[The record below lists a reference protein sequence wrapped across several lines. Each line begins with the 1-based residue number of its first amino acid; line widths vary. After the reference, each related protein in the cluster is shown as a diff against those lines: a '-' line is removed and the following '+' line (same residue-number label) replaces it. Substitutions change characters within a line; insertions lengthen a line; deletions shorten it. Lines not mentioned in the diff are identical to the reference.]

1 MTSPPSRQSAFQN
14 APMPDLLDILLRQ
27 FKRPLANFDIDLTA
41 EDTERIAE
49 QVAARQPLGEKA
61 QSVRA
66 GLVKVVEESE
76 TVLQGWELTFQQA
89 LQTPMDKMPNWE
101 TTADFLE
108 VANEKS
114 NAELRIAAASA
125 LLLAMDERR
134 YRDYLT
140 FLVENPSLDDVSA
153 VMAERV
159 LDFVEQGKG

>member
-1 MTSPPSRQSAFQN
+1 MTSPPSRQSAFRD

-41 EDTERIAE
+41 EETERIAGDI
-49 QVAARQPLGEKA
+49 AARRPLDAKG
-61 QSVRA
+61 QQIRT
-66 GLVKVVEESE
+66 GLVKVVEESKQ
-76 TVLQGWELTFQQA
+76 VLNRWELTFQQS
-89 LQTPMDKMPNWE
+89 LKTQMDAMPGWE
-101 TTADFLE
+101 TTAEFLE

-125 LLLAMDERR
+125 LLLAMGDAR
-134 YRDYLT
+134 YQDYLT

-159 LDFVEQGKG
+159 LDFVEQRKE

>member
-1 MTSPPSRQSAFQN
+1 MTSPPSRQSAFKN

-41 EDTERIAE
+41 EETERISAD
-49 QVAARQPLGEKA
+49 VAARRPLDAKG
-61 QSVRA
+61 QQIRA
-66 GLVKVVEESE
+66 GLIKVVEESK
-76 TVLQGWELTFQQA
+76 TVLAGWELTFQQA

-125 LLLAMDERR
+125 LLLAMGETR
-134 YRDYLT
+134 YQDYLT
-140 FLVENPSLDDVSA
+140 FLVENPKLDDVSA

-159 LDFVEQGKG
+159 LDFVEQDGE